1 MARLYMDFLENLTS
15 LKDVR
20 EALQSLPEEVTE
32 FYQEAWSRIEQQ
44 RGGLRQLAQQAIYWL
59 SSALT
64 QLTID
69 QLRVAL
75 AVRNA
80 DRYLEI
86 ERLPAIDVLIQV
98 CQGLVQVDSE
108 SKIIRLVHFTTQE
121 FFDAIRSQSFPDIHK
136 KIASTCLTYLTFDEF
151 KNGPCKF
158 ISTRAL
164 DMGKTEG
171 EIKSSNVLAR
181 RIARNPLLIYVVHH
195 WGHHACMAPEEVL
208 EPEILSFLAMPQ
220 NVASAIQA
228 QYVGSQWPYDSELNA
243 PGSLALHVAVC
254 FGLRHTAK
262 ILLEPMSSN
271 EVNLLDC
278 RRKTALHWA
287 VESGSTKMALL
298 LLQAGADLNTP
309 IRGESN
315 EYVKLIMGI
324 GPNSREIRWRVGGD
338 VEQDVI
344 AKRDLVYIAVESDQ
358 EELLAAW
365 TERGADSSIVKER
378 ANDVLG
384 KASLLDKPKV
394 IELALR
400 LGADIEARDQK
411 GRTALLV
418 AVEEVHNAAIKVLLS
433 KGAST
438 DVVCSS
444 GRRGDILQIAVES
457 QRIFDERL
465 TMILNCQSPYPVT
478 SGILPRSS
486 RANEKVWDELLKVFR
501 ARPLSWMSQELF
513 EALHEDRA
521 NQDIIRTLL
530 DYGADSAI
538 KTQDGQTL
546 LHLAICSPWRLGTL
560 LQWARQNMATA
571 LNVNVKD
578 AMGRTALHYAAA
590 AANPAAMVTLLAYGA
605 DINAK
610 DANKVT
616 VLHFSV
622 ETHDCIER
630 ALESGAEVDAT
641 DSSGRSALHYL
652 IMLTG
657 DPKLDKLSNWQRT
670 YNVPGPNKDA
680 RDANGNKTKAHYMAI
695 PRECDKR
702 CLNLFA
708 AAYARL
714 GPHDDPADKYG
725 MRVEDYVFA
734 TKAAQRN
741 FEGTISWLSEMKQ
754 RYRFQRAVIYKTIEH
769 VRHEARL
776 NSETWTFDMDE
787 YYGAHKRW
795 RTDGD
800 DEVQETLSTQGPLSN
815 RVMTFQGK
823 KPEVL
828 DSSVILL
835 VAQD

>member
-1 MARLYMDFLENLTS
+1 
-15 LKDVR
+15 
-20 EALQSLPEEVTE
+20 
-32 FYQEAWSRIEQQ
+32 
-44 RGGLRQLAQQAIYWL
+44 
-59 SSALT
+59 
-64 QLTID
+64 
-69 QLRVAL
+69 
-75 AVRNA
+75 
-80 DRYLEI
+80 
-86 ERLPAIDVLIQV
+86 
-98 CQGLVQVDSE
+98 
-108 SKIIRLVHFTTQE
+108 
-121 FFDAIRSQSFPDIHK
+121 
-136 KIASTCLTYLTFDEF
+136 
-151 KNGPCKF
+151 
-158 ISTRAL
+158 
-164 DMGKTEG
+164 
-171 EIKSSNVLAR
+171 
-181 RIARNPLLIYVVHH
+181 
-195 WGHHACMAPEEVL
+195 
-208 EPEILSFLAMPQ
+208 
-220 NVASAIQA
+220 
-228 QYVGSQWPYDSELNA
+228 
-243 PGSLALHVAVC
+243 
-254 FGLRHTAK
+254 
-262 ILLEPMSSN
+262 
-271 EVNLLDC
+271 
-278 RRKTALHWA
+278 
-287 VESGSTKMALL
+287 
-298 LLQAGADLNTP
+298 
-309 IRGESN
+309 
-315 EYVKLIMGI
+315 
-324 GPNSREIRWRVGGD
+324 
-338 VEQDVI
+338 
-344 AKRDLVYIAVESDQ
+344 
-358 EELLAAW
+358 
-365 TERGADSSIVKER
+365 
-378 ANDVLG
+378 
-384 KASLLDKPKV
+384 
-394 IELALR
+394 
-400 LGADIEARDQK
+400 
-411 GRTALLV
+411 
-418 AVEEVHNAAIKVLLS
+418 
-433 KGAST
+433 
-438 DVVCSS
+438 
-444 GRRGDILQIAVES
+444 
-457 QRIFDERL
+457 
-465 TMILNCQSPYPVT
+465 
-478 SGILPRSS
+478 
-486 RANEKVWDELLKVFR
+486 
-501 ARPLSWMSQELF
+501 
-513 EALHEDRA
+513 
-521 NQDIIRTLL
+521 
-530 DYGADSAI
+530 
-538 KTQDGQTL
+538 
-546 LHLAICSPWRLGTL
+546 
-560 LQWARQNMATA
+560 MATA